1 MPADKQ
7 AKLKDQD
14 MKKMIFASAVAIGL
28 LSFSACDTKKTDT
41 AEDDET
47 VVERD
52 SVATE
57 YEVTEKT
64 VETDTTTKT
73 RTVDVDEDK
82 KDEDKK

>member
-1 MPADKQ
+1 
-7 AKLKDQD
+7 
-14 MKKMIFASAVAIGL
+14 MKKTFFASAVLVGL
-28 LSFSACDTKKTDT
+28 LSFSACDTKKAGT
-41 AEDDET
+41 ADDET

-82 KDEDKK
+82 KD

>member
-7 AKLKDQD
+7 AKFKDQV
-14 MKKMIFASAVAIGL
+14 MKKTIFASAVALGL
-28 LSFSACDTKKTDT
+28 LSFSACDTKKADT
-41 AEDDET
+41 NADDET

-73 RTVDVDEDK
+73 RTVDVDEDN